1 MERMINLRAFCNS
14 LDHGKVDKNPGGE
27 DTEKNWLGG
36 EYKIIIVSDNKYK
49 MIIITQCIQSST
61 LTKQD
66 KLRLCIQIIK
76 T

>member
-36 EYKIIIVSDNKYK
+36 EYKIIIVSDNEYK
-49 MIIITQCIQSST
+49 MIITISSRNVFN
-61 LTKQD
+61 LQH
-66 KLRLCIQIIK
+66 LPN
-76 T
+76 